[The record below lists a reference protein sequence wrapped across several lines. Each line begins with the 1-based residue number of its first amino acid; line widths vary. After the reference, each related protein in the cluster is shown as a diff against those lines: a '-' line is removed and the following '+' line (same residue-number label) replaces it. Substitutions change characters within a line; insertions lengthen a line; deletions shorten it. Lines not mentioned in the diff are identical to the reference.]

1 VPDRKNA
8 FKISKTEQDA
18 YIDGV
23 TKMIADGTYKKLV
36 DIHSDMSHNMHTMGG
51 PKLTESR
58 RRFLSWHRA
67 YLIHMEEELRKKN
80 NSAFIPYWK
89 WVDGGV
95 PDWLKVFMPKV
106 GSVENKRNN
115 SIGAVAVQQR
125 IDDLLVLTDYD
136 TFTSELE
143 RNPHNKG
150 HVALGYP
157 MESVPVA
164 PSDPI
169 FWMHHGEVD
178 RVWSLWQAKNPGKKP
193 ILTGTDAIMDPWSDT
208 VDSLDDIGKLGYK
221 YV

>member
-1 VPDRKNA
+1 MADRKNA
-8 FKISKTEQDA
+8 FKLSKAEQDA

-23 TKMIADGTYKKLV
+23 TKMIADGTYEKLV
-36 DIHSDMSHNMHTMGG
+36 DIHSDMSHNMHTMAG

-67 YLIHMEEELRKKN
+67 YLIHMEEELKKKN
-80 NSAFIPYWK
+80 KSAFIPYWK

-95 PDWLKVFMPKV
+95 PDWLKGFMPKV
-106 GSVENKRNN
+106 GSVENKRDN

-125 IDDLLVLTDYD
+125 IDDLLVLADYD

-157 MESVPVA
+157 MRSVPVA

>member
-1 VPDRKNA
+1 MADRKNA
-8 FKISKTEQDA
+8 FKITKAEQDA

-23 TKMIADGTYKKLV
+23 TQMIADGSYQKLV
-36 DIHSDMSHNMHTMGG
+36 AIHAEMKHNMHTMAG

-67 YLIHMEEELRKKN
+67 YLVHMEEQLGKKN
-80 NSAFIPYWK
+80 KDAFIPYWK
-89 WVDGGV
+89 WEDGGV
-95 PDWLKVFMPKV
+95 PDWLKSFKPKV
-106 GSVENKRNN
+106 GSVENKRDNTIS
-115 SIGAVAVQQR
+115 SITTKSR
-125 IDDLLVLTDYD
+125 FDDLMKIPDYD

-143 RNPHNKG
+143 SDPHNQG

-157 MESVPVA
+157 MERVPVA

-178 RVWSLWQAKNPGKKP
+178 RWWWEWQKKHAGKKP
-193 ILTGTDAIMDPWSDT
+193 VLTGTDAIMDPWSDT
-208 VDSLDDIGKLGYK
+208 VDGLDDIGKLGYK